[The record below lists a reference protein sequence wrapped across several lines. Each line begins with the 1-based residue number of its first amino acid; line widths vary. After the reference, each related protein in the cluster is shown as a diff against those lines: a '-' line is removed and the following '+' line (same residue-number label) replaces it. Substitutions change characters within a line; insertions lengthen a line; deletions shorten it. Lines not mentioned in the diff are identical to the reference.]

1 MTIKGLNHINIRT
14 ADLSRCKAFYCG
26 LLGLKEGYRP
36 PFDSPGA
43 WLYAG
48 KAPLV
53 HLNTGSKQVE
63 NHGGAIDHYA
73 FSVKGFDKIIK
84 RLEEASIPFRTFQ
97 VPDNPTRQIFVED
110 PDGVTVE
117 LNFPDGT

>member
-1 MTIKGLNHINIRT
+1 MIVSGLNHINIRT
-14 ADLSRCKAFYCG
+14 SDLDSCKAFYEG
-26 LLGLKEGYRP
+26 VLGLAEGYRP

-48 KAPLV
+48 DAPVV
-53 HLNTGSKQVE
+53 HISIESQEVTSP
-63 NHGGAIDHYA
+63 GGAIDHYA
-73 FSVKGFDKIIK
+73 FSVKGFDATIK
-84 RLEEASIPFRTFQ
+84 RLEEAKIAFRTFQ
-97 VPDNPTRQIFVED
+97 VPDNPARQIFVQD